1 MNKEKEMKNSLVNR
15 ISKNKKQLIGKE
27 ISKGGTRNRQKIS
40 QSARILQV
48 REKAKTLKEKIGMC
62 SFLIDVIIMID
73 GCYNEYSRRIMILDI
88 KNEENDVK
96 KTSSNVIKI
105 IKPYLNI

>member
-1 MNKEKEMKNSLVNR
+1 MY
-15 ISKNKKQLIGKE
+15 
-27 ISKGGTRNRQKIS
+27 
-40 QSARILQV
+40 
-48 REKAKTLKEKIGMC
+48 
-62 SFLIDVIIMID
+62 SFLIGVIIMID

-96 KTSSNVIKI
+96 KIPSNVIKI